1 VKDYQDVDHL
11 VDEEVMPWLSNIAA
25 LVEEH
30 EAQDKLRHN
39 YCDTSRDCCPCKD
52 VDDAANIALPSSVE
66 VNEIMLSEVL
76 TTTRL
81 NRFGVRIDVQWY
93 LYKVR
98 IILSE

>member
-1 VKDYQDVDHL
+1 VKDYQDVDDL
-11 VDEEVMPWLSNIAA
+11 IDEEVVPCLSNIAA
-25 LVEEH
+25 FVEEH

-39 YCDTSRDCCPCKD
+39 NRDTSRDCCPCKD

-66 VNEIMLSEVL
+66 VNEIMLPDTL

-98 IILSE
+98 VILSE